1 MTVKALQVLILGLQ
15 IHVIV
20 GEFANIQS
28 VNNEDQ
34 LIISNKQKNKQ
45 ESILNLYKN
54 MLNPMIFW
62 GEIFSGKGMI
72 KFNTYSWDRKLG
84 LDENFF

>member
-1 MTVKALQVLILGLQ
+1 MTVKALQVLILELQ

-20 GEFANIQS
+20 GEFANTQS

-45 ESILNLYKN
+45 ESTLNLHIN
-54 MLNPMIFW
+54 MLNTVFC
-62 GEIFSGKGMI
+62 GKIFSGIGMI
-72 KFNTYSWDRKLG
+72 KFNTYS
-84 LDENFF
+84 

>member
-1 MTVKALQVLILGLQ
+1 MTVKALQVLILELQ

-20 GEFANIQS
+20 GEFANTQS

-45 ESILNLYKN
+45 ESTLNLHIN
-54 MLNPMIFW
+54 MLNTMIFC
-62 GEIFSGKGMI
+62 GKIFSGIGMI
-72 KFNTYSWDRKLG
+72 KFNTYS
-84 LDENFF
+84 

>member
-20 GEFANIQS
+20 GEFANTQS

-34 LIISNKQKNKQ
+34 LIISNEQKRGEYT
-45 ESILNLYKN
+45 ESLYNYAQHNAIL
-54 MLNPMIFW
+54 
-62 GEIFSGKGMI
+62 
-72 KFNTYSWDRKLG
+72 R
-84 LDENFF
+84 